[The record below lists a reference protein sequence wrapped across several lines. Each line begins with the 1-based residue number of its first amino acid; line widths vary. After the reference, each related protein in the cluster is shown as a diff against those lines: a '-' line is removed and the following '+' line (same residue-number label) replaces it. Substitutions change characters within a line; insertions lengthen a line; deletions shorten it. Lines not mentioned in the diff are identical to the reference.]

1 VRLSVL
7 LGDGLCKRR
16 TLLRRVLPGGE
27 QRRRL
32 LRGTLS
38 MSAHSERARR
48 RAAHVW
54 AERHSFELE
63 AAQRFAW
70 LAIEFDA
77 VGASPTVRRL
87 AARAADDERRHAALC
102 ATLSRHFGEAVVRS
116 GQPVVRRVAPSGL
129 ERKDALIYDVVA
141 LACVTETLSTALL
154 GALVDRA
161 SDSLARRA
169 MHSILRDEV
178 SHSRLG
184 WAYLAE
190 AASARAM
197 EAVSSHLP
205 AMLRS
210 TLSDELFSCASID
223 PLEGELAGLGQ
234 LERVERRRIVR
245 ETLEKVVF
253 PGLERFGADV
263 LSGREWIEGRHAR
276 RLLRA
281 SAVAV

>member
-7 LGDGLCKRR
+7 LGKGLCKQRR
-16 TLLRRVLPGGE
+16 LLRGVLLRGK

-32 LRGTLS
+32 LRDPVSTPPLP
-38 MSAHSERARR
+38 ERARR
-48 RAAHVW
+48 RAAQVW
-54 AERHSFELE
+54 AERHAFELE
-63 AAQRFAW
+63 AAQRFDW
-70 LAIEFDA
+70 LASEFDA
-77 VGASPTVRRL
+77 VGASSTVRQL
-87 AARAADDERRHAALC
+87 AERAADEERRHAELC
-102 ATLSRHFGEAVVRS
+102 ATLSLYFGEADVRS
-116 GQPVVRRVAPSGL
+116 GPPVVRRVAPAGL

-161 SDSLARRA
+161 SDSLARRT

-178 SHSRLG
+178 RHSRLG

-190 AASARAM
+190 APSSRAM
-197 EAVSSHLP
+197 EAVSAHLP

-210 TLSDELFSCASID
+210 TLSDELFKRSSVD

-234 LERVERRRIVR
+234 LERAERRRVVR
-245 ETLEKVVF
+245 ETLEQVVF

-263 LSGREWIEGRHAR
+263 GSGRRWIEDRE
-276 RLLRA
+276 
-281 SAVAV
+281 